1 MAKKRRGLGSG
12 LDVLIPE
19 NDELIKKEEVLQPDM
34 KLKLKVI
41 EPNREQPRKYFD
53 EDALNA
59 LADSIRQY
67 GILSPLWVRK
77 KKDYYEI
84 IAGERRWRAAQI
96 VGLKEVPVILM
107 DEDEQSSLEISLIE
121 NIIREDLNPIE
132 EATAYKRLMEEF
144 QLTQEEVAKKVS
156 KSRPVIANAVRL
168 LDLDDRVQQMLV
180 EEKITEGHGRRLL
193 EISDKESQFELATR
207 IMDQELTVRE
217 TEKLIKAAKNPEK
230 KSSDAKK
237 GNITNELT
245 YIYQN
250 MEEKMKSIM
259 GTKVS
264 ILPKDKKKGKI
275 EIEYYSVEELE
286 RIMELLET
294 LPRE

>member
-1 MAKKRRGLGSG
+1 MAPKRRGLGSG

-19 NDELIKKEEVLQPDM
+19 NDDLIKKEEVLQPDT

-59 LADSIRQY
+59 LADSIKQY
-67 GILSPLWVRK
+67 GVLSPLWVRK
-77 KKDYYEI
+77 RETYYEI

-96 VGLKEVPVILM
+96 AGLKEVPVILM
-107 DEDEQSSLEISLIE
+107 DEDEQTSLEISLIE

-132 EATAYKRLMEEF
+132 EANAYKRLMDEF
-144 QLTQEEVAKKVS
+144 HLTQEEVAKKVS

-168 LDLDDRVQQMLV
+168 LDLDSRVQQMLI

-193 EISDKESQFELATR
+193 EIADKEEQFELATR

-217 TEKLIKAAKNPEK
+217 TEKLIKSVKNPDK
-230 KSSDAKK
+230 KSDNKGSKK
-237 GNITNELT
+237 DELSF
-245 YIYQN
+245 IYED

-264 ILPKDKKKGKI
+264 ILPKNKQKGKI
-275 EIEYYSVEELE
+275 EIEYYSMEELE
-286 RIMELLET
+286 RIMELLES

>member
-1 MAKKRRGLGSG
+1 MAPKRRGLGSG

-19 NDELIKKEEVLQPDM
+19 NDELIKKEEVLAPDT

-59 LADSIRQY
+59 LADSIKQY
-67 GILSPLWVRK
+67 GVLSPLWVK
-77 KKDYYEI
+77 KKDGYYEI
-84 IAGERRWRAAQI
+84 IAGERRWRAAKI
-96 VGLKEVPVILM
+96 AGLKEVPVILM
-107 DEDEQSSLEISLIE
+107 EEDEQSSLEISLIE

-132 EATAYKRLMEEF
+132 EASAYKRLMEEF
-144 QLTQEEVAKKVS
+144 HLTQEEVAKKVS

-168 LDLDDRVQQMLV
+168 LDLDSRVQQMLM

-193 EISDKESQFELATR
+193 EISDKERQFELAAR

-217 TEKLIKAAKNPEK
+217 TEKLIKSMKNPEK
-230 KSSDAKK
+230 KPEGKK
-237 GNITNELT
+237 DGVSGGLA
-245 YIYQN
+245 YIYQD

-286 RIMELLET
+286 RIMELLESV
-294 LPRE
+294 PRE

>member
-1 MAKKRRGLGSG
+1 MAPKRRGLGSG

-19 NDELIKKEEVLQPDM
+19 NDELIKKEEVLAPDT

-59 LADSIRQY
+59 LADSIKQY
-67 GILSPLWVRK
+67 GVLSPLWVK
-77 KKDYYEI
+77 KKEGYYEI

-96 VGLKEVPVILM
+96 AGLKEVPVILM
-107 DEDEQSSLEISLIE
+107 EEDEQSSLEISLIE

-132 EATAYKRLMEEF
+132 EATAYKRLMDEF
-144 QLTQEEVAKKVS
+144 HLTQEEVAKKVS

-168 LDLDDRVQQMLV
+168 LDLDDRVRQMLI

-217 TEKLIKAAKNPEK
+217 TEKLIKSVKNPVK
-230 KSSDAKK
+230 KTEGKK
-237 GNITNELT
+237 DTLDNGLS
-245 YIYQN
+245 YIYQD

-286 RIMELLET
+286 RIMELLESV
-294 LPRE
+294 PKEQ

>member
-19 NDELIKKEEVLQPDM
+19 NDELIKKDEVLAPDT

-67 GILSPLWVRK
+67 GVLSPLWVRK
-77 KKDYYEI
+77 KEDYYEI

-107 DEDEQSSLEISLIE
+107 EEDEQSSLEISLIE

-144 QLTQEEVAKKVS
+144 HLTQEEVAKKVS

-168 LDLDDRVQQMLV
+168 LDLDDRVQQMLI

-193 EISDKESQFELATR
+193 EISDKEVQFELATR

-217 TEKLIKAAKNPEK
+217 TEKLIKAMKDPNK
-230 KSSDAKK
+230 KSDEKK
-237 GNITNELT
+237 GNITNGLS
-245 YIYQN
+245 YIYQD

-264 ILPKDKKKGKI
+264 ILPKDRKKGKI

-286 RIMELLET
+286 RLMELLES

>member
-19 NDELIKKEEVLQPDM
+19 NDELIKKEEILAPDT

-67 GILSPLWVRK
+67 GVLSPLWVRK
-77 KKDYYEI
+77 KEDYYEI

-107 DEDEQSSLEISLIE
+107 EEDEQSSLEISLIE

-144 QLTQEEVAKKVS
+144 HLTQEEVAKKVS

-168 LDLDDRVQQMLV
+168 LDLDDRVQQMLI

-193 EISDKESQFELATR
+193 EISDKEVQFELATR

-217 TEKLIKAAKNPEK
+217 TEKLIKSMKDPNK
-230 KSSDAKK
+230 KSDEKK
-237 GNITNELT
+237 GNITNGLS
-245 YIYQN
+245 YIYQD

-286 RIMELLET
+286 RLMELLES

>member
-1 MAKKRRGLGSG
+1 MAPKRRGLGSG

-19 NDELIKKEEVLQPDM
+19 NDDLIKKEEVLQPDT

-59 LADSIRQY
+59 LADSIKQY
-67 GILSPLWVRK
+67 GVLSPLWVRK
-77 KKDYYEI
+77 RETYYEI

-96 VGLKEVPVILM
+96 AGLKEVPVILM
-107 DEDEQSSLEISLIE
+107 DEDEQTSLEFSLIE

-132 EATAYKRLMEEF
+132 EATAYKRLMDEF
-144 QLTQEEVAKKVS
+144 HLTQEEVAKKVS

-168 LDLDDRVQQMLV
+168 LDLDPRVQQMLI

-193 EISDKESQFELATR
+193 EIPDKEEQFELATR

-217 TEKLIKAAKNPEK
+217 TEKLIKSVKNPDK
-230 KSSDAKK
+230 KSDNK
-237 GNITNELT
+237 GSRKDEFSF
-245 YIYQN
+245 IYED

-264 ILPKDKKKGKI
+264 ILPKNKQKGKI
-275 EIEYYSVEELE
+275 EIEYYSMEELE
-286 RIMELLET
+286 RIMELLESV
-294 LPRE
+294 PRE

>member
-1 MAKKRRGLGSG
+1 MAPKRRGLGSG

-19 NDELIKKEEVLQPDM
+19 NDDLIKKEEILQPDT

-41 EPNREQPRKYFD
+41 EPNREQPRKNFD

-59 LADSIRQY
+59 LVDSIKQY
-67 GILSPLWVRK
+67 GVLSPLWVRK
-77 KKDYYEI
+77 RETYYEI

-96 VGLKEVPVILM
+96 AGLKEVPVILM
-107 DEDEQSSLEISLIE
+107 DEDEQSSLEISLVE

-132 EATAYKRLMEEF
+132 EASAYKRLMDEF
-144 QLTQEEVAKKVS
+144 HLTQEEVAKKVS

-168 LDLDDRVQQMLV
+168 LDLDSRVQQMLI

-193 EISDKESQFELATR
+193 EIADKEVQFELATR

-217 TEKLIKAAKNPEK
+217 TEKLIKSVKNPNK
-230 KSSDAKK
+230 KSDTKENKK
-237 GNITNELT
+237 DELAF
-245 YIYQN
+245 IYED
-250 MEEKMKSIM
+250 MEEKMKTIM

-264 ILPKDKKKGKI
+264 ILPKNKQKGKI
-275 EIEYYSVEELE
+275 EIEYYSMEELE
-286 RIMELLET
+286 RIMELLESV
-294 LPRE
+294 PKE

>member
-1 MAKKRRGLGSG
+1 MAPKRRGLGSG
-12 LDVLIPE
+12 LDALIPE

-59 LADSIRQY
+59 LADSIKEY
-67 GILSPLWVRK
+67 GVLSPLWVK
-77 KKDYYEI
+77 KKDDYYEI

-96 VGLKEVPVILM
+96 AGLKEVPVILM
-107 DEDEQSSLEISLIE
+107 DEDEQTTLEISLIE

-132 EATAYKRLMEEF
+132 EATAYKRLIEEF
-144 QLTQEEVAKKVS
+144 HLTQEEVGKKVS
-156 KSRPVIANAVRL
+156 KSRPVITNAIRL
-168 LDLDDRVQQMLV
+168 LELDERVQQMLI

-193 EISDKESQFELATR
+193 EITDKEQQFELATR

-217 TEKLIKAAKNPEK
+217 TEKLIKSVKNAGKKPEK
-230 KSSDAKK
+230 KADKK
-237 GNITNELT
+237 NDLSFIFQDL
-245 YIYQN
+245 
-250 MEEKMKSIM
+250 EEKMKTIM

-275 EIEYYSVEELE
+275 EVEYYSMEELE
-286 RIMELLET
+286 RIMELLESI
-294 LPRE
+294 PRE

>member
-19 NDELIKKEEVLQPDM
+19 NDELIKKDEILAPDT

-67 GILSPLWVRK
+67 GVLSPLWVRK
-77 KKDYYEI
+77 KEDYYEI

-107 DEDEQSSLEISLIE
+107 EEDEQSSLEISLIE

-144 QLTQEEVAKKVS
+144 HLTQEEVAKKVS

-193 EISDKESQFELATR
+193 EISDKEVQFELATR

-217 TEKLIKAAKNPEK
+217 TEKLIKSTKDPNK
-230 KSSDAKK
+230 KSGEKK
-237 GNITNELT
+237 GNITNELS
-245 YIYQN
+245 YIYQD

-264 ILPKDKKKGKI
+264 IFPKDKKKGKI

-286 RIMELLET
+286 RLMELLES

>member
-1 MAKKRRGLGSG
+1 MAPKRRGLGSG

-19 NDELIKKEEVLQPDM
+19 NDDLIKKEEVLQPDT

-59 LADSIRQY
+59 LADSIKQY
-67 GILSPLWVRK
+67 GVLSPLWVRK
-77 KKDYYEI
+77 RETYYEI

-96 VGLKEVPVILM
+96 AGLKEVPVILM
-107 DEDEQSSLEISLIE
+107 DEDEQTSLEMSLIE

-132 EATAYKRLMEEF
+132 EATAYKRLMDEF
-144 QLTQEEVAKKVS
+144 HLTQEEVAKKVS

-168 LDLDDRVQQMLV
+168 LDLDSRVQQMLI

-193 EISDKESQFELATR
+193 EIADKEEQFELATR

-217 TEKLIKAAKNPEK
+217 TEKLIKSVKNPDK
-230 KSSDAKK
+230 KSDSKGSKK
-237 GNITNELT
+237 DGISF
-245 YIYQN
+245 IYED

-264 ILPKDKKKGKI
+264 ILPKNKQKGKI
-275 EIEYYSVEELE
+275 EIEYYSMEELE
-286 RIMELLET
+286 RIMELLESV
-294 LPRE
+294 PRE

>member
-1 MAKKRRGLGSG
+1 MAPKRRGLGSG

-19 NDELIKKEEVLQPDM
+19 NDDLIKKEEVLQPDT

-53 EDALNA
+53 EDALNT
-59 LADSIRQY
+59 LADSIKQY
-67 GILSPLWVRK
+67 GVLSPLWVRK
-77 KKDYYEI
+77 RETYYEI

-96 VGLKEVPVILM
+96 AGLKEVPVILM
-107 DEDEQSSLEISLIE
+107 DEDEQSSLEISLVE

-132 EATAYKRLMEEF
+132 EATAYKRLMDEF
-144 QLTQEEVAKKVS
+144 HLTQEEVAKKVS

-168 LDLDDRVQQMLV
+168 LDLDSRVQQMLI

-193 EISDKESQFELATR
+193 EIADKEVQFELATR

-217 TEKLIKAAKNPEK
+217 TEKLIKSVKNPNK
-230 KSSDAKK
+230 KSDNKENKK
-237 GNITNELT
+237 DELAF
-245 YIYQN
+245 IYED
-250 MEEKMKSIM
+250 MEEKMKTIM

-264 ILPKDKKKGKI
+264 ILPKNKQKGKI
-275 EIEYYSVEELE
+275 EIEYYSMEELE
-286 RIMELLET
+286 RIMELLESV
-294 LPRE
+294 PRE

>member
-1 MAKKRRGLGSG
+1 MAPKRRGLGSG

-19 NDELIKKEEVLQPDM
+19 NDDLIKKEEVLQPDT

-41 EPNREQPRKYFD
+41 EPNREQPRKHFD

-59 LADSIRQY
+59 LADSIKQY
-67 GILSPLWVRK
+67 GVLSPLWVRK
-77 KKDYYEI
+77 RETYYEI

-96 VGLKEVPVILM
+96 AGLKEVPVILM
-107 DEDEQSSLEISLIE
+107 DEDEQTSLEFSLIE

-132 EATAYKRLMEEF
+132 EAAAYKRLMEEF
-144 QLTQEEVAKKVS
+144 HLTQEEVAKKVS

-168 LDLDDRVQQMLV
+168 LDLDSRVQQMLI

-193 EISDKESQFELATR
+193 EIADKEEQFELATR

-217 TEKLIKAAKNPEK
+217 TEKLIKSVKNPDKKADNK
-230 KSSDAKK
+230 KSKK
-237 GNITNELT
+237 DDLSF
-245 YIYQN
+245 IYED
-250 MEEKMKSIM
+250 MEEKMKTIM

-264 ILPKDKKKGKI
+264 ILPKNKQKGKI
-275 EIEYYSVEELE
+275 EIEYYSMEELE
-286 RIMELLET
+286 RIMELLESV
-294 LPRE
+294 PRE

>member
-1 MAKKRRGLGSG
+1 MAPKRRGLGSG

-19 NDELIKKEEVLQPDM
+19 NDELIKKEEVLAPDT

-53 EDALNA
+53 EDALNV
-59 LADSIRQY
+59 LADSIKQY
-67 GILSPLWVRK
+67 GVLSPLWVK
-77 KKDYYEI
+77 KKDGYYEI

-96 VGLKEVPVILM
+96 AGLKEVPVILM
-107 DEDEQSSLEISLIE
+107 DEDAQTSLEMSLIE

-144 QLTQEEVAKKVS
+144 HLTQEEVAKKVS

-168 LDLDDRVQQMLV
+168 LDLDSRVQQMLI

-193 EISDKESQFELATR
+193 EISDKESQFELAAR
-207 IMDQELTVRE
+207 IMDQDLTVRE
-217 TEKLIKAAKNPEK
+217 TEKLIKSMKNPVK
-230 KSSDAKK
+230 KPEAKK
-237 GNITNELT
+237 DDANRGLS
-245 YIYQN
+245 YIYQD

-286 RIMELLET
+286 RIMEILESVQNK
-294 LPRE
+294 